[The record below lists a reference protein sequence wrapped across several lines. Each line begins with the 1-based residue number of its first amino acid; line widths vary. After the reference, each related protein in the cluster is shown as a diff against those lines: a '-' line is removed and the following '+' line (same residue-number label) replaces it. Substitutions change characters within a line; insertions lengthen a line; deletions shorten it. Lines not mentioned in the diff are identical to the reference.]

1 MVKNSLII
9 IRFFFIAYCLLPTAN
24 CFAQQLPVYS
34 QYILNNF
41 LLNPAIAGSIEEYS
55 PIRISLRN
63 QWVGFD
69 GAPQTQM
76 LSFHGFLGKGVGLGG
91 FIFHDITGPIRHS
104 TIQFSGAYHLPFKH
118 LNSKLSFG
126 LSMALSGYS
135 LKKEELKADPDGFAD
150 PTIDQGI
157 NKTVVPDMSF
167 GVYYSSED
175 YYAGLSVVQLVQSKL
190 NSNSDNLREVR
201 HYFLFAG
208 YDFWVND
215 DFTVEPSFL
224 LKGTETSPFQVD
236 VNTKVFYKEDYSLG
250 ISYRNKDAV
259 VVMLGV
265 KYKQFYLGY
274 AYDIVL
280 SNIQKYSGGSHE
292 IIIGFDIEQSRAQWK
307 YPRYM

>member
-1 MVKNSLII
+1 MKKHII
-9 IRFFFIAYCLLPTAN
+9 ILFLTVNCLFIASN

-34 QYILNNF
+34 QYILNDF

-55 PIRISLRN
+55 PVRISIRN

-69 GAPQTQM
+69 GAPQTQT
-76 LSFHGFLGKGVGLGG
+76 LSFHGLLGKGVGLGG
-91 FIFHDITGPIRHS
+91 FIFHDITGPIRHT
-104 TIQFSGAYHLPFKH
+104 TIQFSGAYHIPFKH

-126 LSMALSGYS
+126 LSTALSQYS
-135 LKKEELKADPDGFAD
+135 LKKEELKADPDGFPD

-167 GVYYSSED
+167 GVYYSSKD
-175 YYAGLSVVQLVQSKL
+175 HYAGLSVVQLVQSRL
-190 NSNSDNLREVR
+190 NSKSDSLREVR

-250 ISYRNKDAV
+250 ISYRHKDAV

-265 KYKQFYLGY
+265 KFKQFYLGY

-292 IIIGFDIEQSRAQWK
+292 IIVGFNIEQSRAQWK